1 MHFRFPGVCRSSW
14 PCALQLSD
22 GGRGKKRKEKVQ
34 VRFCTSG
41 RALPEKD
48 NQAFPGKYFPD
59 KVPKELSDPMTS
71 KFLRFFLV
79 NAAVSVISA
88 SIISVSAISASAQ
101 TSGTGPSA
109 AASAPVPVAAP
120 IATGTGTKI
129 GTINIEQAV
138 VGTNEGQRD
147 FEALRKKLEPKQN
160 ELKSQNDELESLQKQ
175 LQTQGD
181 KLNEDAR
188 ASLVKQIETKKKSFD
203 RSVQDAQE
211 DAQNQ
216 QKEIFQRILQKMAPV
231 IVKHAQETGF
241 AMIVDTSNPWPQSPI
256 LWYGEGGDITRAVVD
271 LYNTQSGVP
280 APAAA
285 GGTPAKPAAQKT
297 TAPKPAAP
305 KPTTPPQ

>member
-1 MHFRFPGVCRSSW
+1 
-14 PCALQLSD
+14 
-22 GGRGKKRKEKVQ
+22 
-34 VRFCTSG
+34 
-41 RALPEKD
+41 
-48 NQAFPGKYFPD
+48 
-59 KVPKELSDPMTS
+59 MTS
-71 KFLRFFLV
+71 KFLRSVL
-79 NAAVSVISA
+79 AIAVISMF
-88 SIISVSAISASAQ
+88 SAWAQ
-101 TSGTGPSA
+101 TSGAAPAGATGLPTTPAASSPASAGSPASIPTGPGS
-109 AASAPVPVAAP
+109 
-120 IATGTGTKI
+120 KI

-160 ELKSQNDELESLQKQ
+160 ELKGQNDELEALQKQ
-175 LQTQGD
+175 FQTQSD

-188 ASLVKQIETKKKSFD
+188 ATLQKQIESKKKSFD

-231 IVKHAQETGF
+231 IVKHAQESGF

-280 APAAA
+280 APAASGA
-285 GGTPAKPAAQKT
+285 QGKPAVPKSA
-297 TAPKPAAP
+297 APKPAAP
-305 KPTTPPQ
+305 KPPAPTAPPSK